1 MRSRL
6 TYSCLLGNMAP
17 TDHNMKSQDLK
28 KALVEANGFNGLN
41 LISRRDS
48 SVAHTTAAPIG
59 TATNQTLID
68 LIIVAQWLPDGVT
81 KTDFDNILKI
91 SSRRTVSWT
100 QFAELATMNL
110 NGKHCV
116 VVDDPKCSYLTT
128 MTADTFGGLKTLSQA
143 SGVLWITSGLSNPNA
158 GMVRGL
164 ARTLRSE
171 AQTTNIV
178 TLAIDDW
185 DVPSTNIIELVG
197 QVFERS
203 FCGSM
208 AHGEYDSELAVRNGT
223 VCIPRFVHDA
233 AMDHCLNTETQ
244 KVSRE
249 LQPFVQEGRPLKLTV
264 ESPGFLDTL
273 CFVEDEKAT
282 ERLADN
288 EIEIAVKSAGLNFKD
303 VILSLGQLAG
313 NHLGQECSGVVT
325 KVGLDVRTVKEGD
338 RVCAISGSTIANL
351 ARCKADCAVSIPDSL
366 SYPQAAS
373 IPIIYCTAHYCLAHV
388 ARLRPNETI
397 LIHAAAGGVGQ
408 AAIMLAQAT
417 RARVLAT
424 VGSLEKKEFLMK
436 TYNIP
441 RECIFYSRDTSFTK
455 GVMQATQDKGV
466 DVALNSLAGEQLM
479 ATWQC
484 MAPFGRFV
492 EIGKRDITNNTNLEM
507 ARFEQNV
514 SFTAVDLTIL
524 VHHKP
529 ALLQGVF
536 KEVMDML
543 RRGTIRPVSPIHE
556 FSVSEVEKA
565 FRSLQSG
572 KLMGKLVIVL
582 NSSDTVMVSDT
593 VRADIRSLVPCKDSV
608 IEARALS
615 RHHSGQS

>member
-1 MRSRL
+1 MVCSTLLPTLSGEIKANVQLCFRQYVPNRL
-6 TYSCLLGNMAP
+6 HHEQS
-17 TDHNMKSQDLK
+17 SSK
-28 KALVEANGFNGLN
+28 KAFAEANGFNGLD
-41 LISRRDS
+41 LISRRDT
-48 SVAHTTAAPIG
+48 SVAHTTAAPMG
-59 TATNQTLID
+59 TTPNQTLID
-68 LIIVAQWLPDGVT
+68 LIIVAQRLPDGVT
-81 KTDFDNILKI
+81 KTDIESILNI
-91 SSRRTVSWT
+91 SSRRTVVWM
-100 QFAELATMNL
+100 QFAELAAINL
-110 NGKHCV
+110 SGKHCL

-128 MTADTFGGLKTLSQA
+128 MTAETSGGLKTLSQA
-143 SGVLWITSGLSNPNA
+143 SGVLWITGGLSDSDA

-185 DVPSTNIIELVG
+185 DVPSVNIIELVS
-197 QVFERS
+197 QIFERS
-203 FCGSM
+203 LCGSM
-208 AHGEYDSELAVRNGT
+208 AQGEYDSELAVRNGT
-223 VCIPRFVHDA
+223 VYIPRFVHDT

-244 KVSRE
+244 KASRE

-273 CFVEDEKAT
+273 CFVEDEQAT
-282 ERLADN
+282 EGLADD

-325 KVGLDVRTVKEGD
+325 KVGLDVRTVKKGD

-351 ARCKADCAVSIPDSL
+351 ARCKADCAVPIPDSL

-388 ARLRPNETI
+388 ARLRPDETI

-436 TYNIP
+436 TYNIS
-441 RECIFYSRDTSFTK
+441 EKCIFYSRDTSFTK
-455 GVMQATQDKGV
+455 GVMQATQGKGV

-484 MAPFGRFV
+484 IPSAGFV
-492 EIGKRDITNNTNLEM
+492 
-507 ARFEQNV
+507 
-514 SFTAVDLTIL
+514 
-524 VHHKP
+524 
-529 ALLQGVF
+529 
-536 KEVMDML
+536 
-543 RRGTIRPVSPIHE
+543 
-556 FSVSEVEKA
+556 
-565 FRSLQSG
+565 
-572 KLMGKLVIVL
+572 
-582 NSSDTVMVSDT
+582 
-593 VRADIRSLVPCKDSV
+593 
-608 IEARALS
+608 
-615 RHHSGQS
+615 